1 MPMYPSF
8 KVRPMLLD
16 DLDHAMNLSKAEGW
30 NQTEKD
36 WRLLIESP
44 LNTCLVVENFKRIIG
59 TATALSHS
67 NKTAWIGMVLVDKD
81 FRGQGAGKILM
92 THLLEKLRH
101 FKSIKLDATP
111 AGQPVYTK
119 LGFVEEHKIYRITN
133 PSMKKLTCDQSDL
146 GIKPI
151 RSERFREIIKF
162 DKQIFGVDR
171 TYLLETLFRNYP
183 DKAFMIERNNKFYG
197 YTLGRDGNRFN
208 YIGPVFASSSGD
220 AKKLL
225 SEALK
230 SLINLPVA
238 VDVLQDKRDL
248 IIWLESIG
256 FTKQRHF
263 VRMYLRSNPYPGI
276 VKNQYLI
283 SGPEFG

>member
-1 MPMYPSF
+1 
-8 KVRPMLLD
+8 
-16 DLDHAMNLSKAEGW
+16 
-30 NQTEKD
+30 
-36 WRLLIESP
+36 
-44 LNTCLVVENFKRIIG
+44 
-59 TATALSHS
+59 
-67 NKTAWIGMVLVDKD
+67 
-81 FRGQGAGKILM
+81 M

-101 FKSIKLDATP
+101 FKSVKLDATP

-119 LGFVEEHKIYRITN
+119 LGFVDEHIIYRMTN
-133 PSMKKLTCDQSDL
+133 PSMKKLSYDQSDQ

-151 RSERFREIIKF
+151 LSERFREIIEF
-162 DKQIFGVDR
+162 DKKIFGVDR

-183 DKAFMIERNNKFYG
+183 GKAFMIERNNKFCG

-208 YIGPVFASSSGD
+208 YIGPVFVSSSDD
-220 AKKLL
+220 AKILL

-238 VDVLQDKRDL
+238 LDVLQDKRDL

-256 FTKQRHF
+256 FIKQRHF
-263 VRMYLRSNPYPGI
+263 VRMCLSSNPYPGI

>member
-1 MPMYPSF
+1 MPVYPSF

-16 DLDHAMNLSKAEGW
+16 DLDHGLNLSKAEGW

-36 WRLLIESP
+36 WRLLIENP

-67 NKTAWIGMVLVDKD
+67 NKVAWIGMVLVDKD
-81 FRGQGAGKILM
+81 FRGRGAGNILM

-101 FKSIKLDATP
+101 FKSVKLDATP
-111 AGQPVYTK
+111 AGQPIYTK
-119 LGFVEEHKIYRITN
+119 LGFVDEHIICRMTN
-133 PSMKKLTCDQSDL
+133 PSMKKLSYDKSDQ
-146 GIKPI
+146 GIRPI
-151 RSERFREIIKF
+151 LSERFREIIKF
-162 DKQIFGVDR
+162 DEQIFGVDR
-171 TYLLETLFRNYP
+171 TYLLETLFRNCP
-183 DKAFMIERNNKFYG
+183 GKAFMIERNNKFCG
-197 YTLGRDGNRFN
+197 FTLGRDGTRLN
-208 YIGPVFASSSGD
+208 YIGPVFASSPD
-220 AKKLL
+220 NAKTLL

-238 VDVLQDKRDL
+238 LDVLQDKRDL
-248 IIWLESIG
+248 IIWLESLG
-256 FTKQRHF
+256 FIKQRHF
-263 VRMYLRSNPYPGI
+263 VRMYLRSNTYPGI